1 MMEGLEF
8 RRHRRLRSTPAMRGL
23 VRETE
28 LTPSHLVAPLF
39 VEEGLD
45 GRAPIEAMP
54 GQSRLGLA
62 ALVEEAKELRSAG
75 VPAVLLFGI
84 PASKDERGS
93 GAYDDEGVVQEAIR
107 RLKDTVPEML
117 VIGDVCLCEYTSHGH
132 CGLLDDSGGVDNDA
146 SLPLLAD
153 MAVSLAEA
161 GCDIVAP
168 SDMMD
173 GRVGAI
179 REALDGSGQT
189 DTAIL
194 SYAAKFASAFYG
206 PFREAADSAPAFGD
220 RHGYQMDPAN
230 GRMAR
235 DEVLTDIEE
244 GADMVMVKPAL
255 PYLDVLRSVRDA
267 VDVPVAAYNVSG
279 EYSMLKAAAANG
291 WIEEERAIDE
301 TLTSIRRAGA
311 DIIITYHAKE
321 WARSR

>member
-1 MMEGLEF
+1 MEGLEF
-8 RRHRRLRSTPAMRGL
+8 RRHRRLRSSQAIRGL

-39 VEEGLD
+39 VEEGLE

-54 GQSRLGLA
+54 GQSRLGLE
-62 ALVEEAKELRSAG
+62 ALVEEARELRSVG

-84 PASKDERGS
+84 PASKDERGA
-93 GAYDDEGVVQEAIR
+93 GAYDDRGVVQEAIR
-107 RLKDTVPEML
+107 RLKDAVPEML

-132 CGLLDDSGGVDNDA
+132 CGLLTDEGEVDNDA

-153 MAVSLAEA
+153 MALSLAEA
-161 GCDIVAP
+161 GSDIVAP

-173 GRVGAI
+173 GRVAAI
-179 REALDGSGQT
+179 RDALDGSGQSE
-189 DTAIL
+189 TAIL
-194 SYAAKFASAFYG
+194 SYAAKFSSAFYG

-220 RHGYQMDPAN
+220 RRGYQMDPAN
-230 GRMAR
+230 ARMAR
-235 DEVLTDIEE
+235 DEALTDIEE

-255 PYLDVLRSVRDA
+255 PYLDVLRSVREA

-279 EYSMLKAAAANG
+279 EYSMLKAAAAQG

-301 TLTSIRRAGA
+301 ALTSIRRAGA
-311 DIIITYHAKE
+311 DIIITYHARE
-321 WARSR
+321 WARGR

>member
-1 MMEGLEF
+1 MEGLEF
-8 RRHRRLRSTPAMRGL
+8 RRHRRLRSSPAIRGL

-28 LTPSHLVAPLF
+28 LTPAHLVAPLF
-39 VEEGLD
+39 VEEGLE

-54 GQSRLGLA
+54 GQSRLGLGT
-62 ALVEEAKELRSAG
+62 LVEEARELQDAG

-84 PASKDERGS
+84 PAVKDERGS
-93 GAYDDEGVVQEAIR
+93 GAYDDRGVVQEAIR
-107 RLKDTVPEML
+107 RLKDAVPEML
-117 VIGDVCLCEYTSHGH
+117 VVGDVCLCEYTSHGH
-132 CGLLDDSGGVDNDA
+132 CGLLTDKGEVDNDS

-153 MAVSLAEA
+153 MAVSLADA

-168 SDMMD
+168 SDMLD
-173 GRVGAI
+173 GRVVAI
-179 REALDGSGQT
+179 REALDGSGLS

-194 SYAAKFASAFYG
+194 SYAAKFSSAFYG
-206 PFREAADSAPAFGD
+206 PFREAADSAPSFGD
-220 RHGYQMDPAN
+220 RRGYQMDPAN
-230 GRMAR
+230 ARMAR
-235 DEVLTDIEE
+235 DEALTDIEE

-255 PYLDVLRSVRDA
+255 PYLDVLRSVREA

-301 TLTSIRRAGA
+301 ALTSIRRAGA

>member
-1 MMEGLEF
+1 MEGLEF
-8 RRHRRLRSTPAMRGL
+8 RRHRRLRSSQAIRGL

-28 LTPSHLVAPLF
+28 LTSAHLVAPLF

-54 GQSRLGLA
+54 GQSRLGLE
-62 ALVEEAKELRSAG
+62 ALVEEARDLRSVG

-84 PASKDERGS
+84 PVSKDERGS
-93 GAYDDEGVVQEAIR
+93 GAYDDRGVVQEAIR
-107 RLKDTVPEML
+107 RLKDAVPEML

-132 CGLLDDSGGVDNDA
+132 CGLLTGEGEVDNDA

-153 MAVSLAEA
+153 MAVSLADA

-168 SDMMD
+168 SDMLD
-173 GRVGAI
+173 GRVAAI
-179 REALDGSGQT
+179 REALDGSGRS

-194 SYAAKFASAFYG
+194 SYAAKFSSAFYG

-220 RHGYQMDPAN
+220 RRGYQMDPAN
-230 GRMAR
+230 ARMAR
-235 DEVLTDIEE
+235 DEALTDIEE

-255 PYLDVLRSVRDA
+255 PYLDVLRLVREA

-279 EYSMLKAAAANG
+279 EYSMLKAAAAQG

-311 DIIITYHAKE
+311 DMIITYHAKE
-321 WARSR
+321 WAQGR

>member
-8 RRHRRLRSTPAMRGL
+8 RRHRRLRSTPAMRAL

-45 GRAPIEAMP
+45 GRAPIKAMP
-54 GQSRLGLA
+54 GQSRLGLG

-84 PASKDERGS
+84 PSAKDEHGS

-107 RLKDTVPEML
+107 RLKDAVPEML
-117 VIGDVCLCEYTSHGH
+117 VVGDVCLCEYTSHGH

-173 GRVGAI
+173 GRVAAI

-220 RHGYQMDPAN
+220 RHVATRWTPRTGAWPA
-230 GRMAR
+230 
-235 DEVLTDIEE
+235 T
-244 GADMVMVKPAL
+244 KC
-255 PYLDVLRSVRDA
+255 
-267 VDVPVAAYNVSG
+267 
-279 EYSMLKAAAANG
+279 
-291 WIEEERAIDE
+291 
-301 TLTSIRRAGA
+301 
-311 DIIITYHAKE
+311 
-321 WARSR
+321 